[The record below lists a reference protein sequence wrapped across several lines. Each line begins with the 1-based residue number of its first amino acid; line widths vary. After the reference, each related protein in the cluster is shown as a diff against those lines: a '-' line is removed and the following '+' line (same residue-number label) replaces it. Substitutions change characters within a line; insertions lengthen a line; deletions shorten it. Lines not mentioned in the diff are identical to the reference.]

1 MKRTKSC
8 LVMLILVT
16 AAVATP
22 VPRSFAADAMAGKEI
37 YEEHCER
44 CHGEDGRGSV
54 AGAPDFSRGTGLM
67 APDAEIAR
75 MLRTGRGAMPAY
87 EGFLRQQQ
95 LLDVIAYMRGLQR

>member
-1 MKRTKSC
+1 MA
-8 LVMLILVT
+8 VM
-16 AAVATP
+16 ATP
-22 VPRSFAADAMAGKEI
+22 LSCSLAADAMAGKEV

-87 EGFLRQQQ
+87 EGLLRQQQ